1 MNDVLPVRTLNRT
14 LLERQFLT
22 ARTER
27 PVLEVVEHLVALQGQ
42 EPNWPYLGLWTRV
55 AGFRREELAALLAD
69 GRVVRSASLR
79 STQHLSGGPDFERWR
94 PLLQPV
100 LDRTSRARY
109 FAPATDGLDLDEL
122 AATGRELLAG
132 RTLSRQTLAAELAAR
147 YPGRD
152 GKLLAGAVQL
162 RVPVLQGPDSAAW
175 GGWGT
180 RPNTSLTLAGQ
191 RADEPRTDGRSAG
204 GRSAG
209 GLSVGGLSAGAAV
222 LRYLAAFGPAGVQ
235 DFRAWSGLT
244 RMRPVFEELR
254 PRLRV
259 YRDERGTELFDLP
272 DAALADPARPV
283 PVRFLPA
290 YDNLLLGHADRT
302 RVLADRDRPRVMP
315 GSARVRPTFLLDGFV
330 AGTWAVAGPE
340 LLVSPFRPL
349 TDGEAGEVA
358 AEAGRLAAFLG
369 PGQRVVL
376 GTAD

>member
-1 MNDVLPVRTLNRT
+1 MNDVLSVRTLNRT

-22 ARTER
+22 ERTGLGA
-27 PVLEVVEHLVALQGQ
+27 LEVVERLVALQGQ
-42 EPNWPYLGLWTRV
+42 EPNWPYLGLWARI
-55 AGFRREELAALLAD
+55 AGFRREELAELLAD

-79 STQHLSGGPDFERWR
+79 STQHLSGGADFGQWR

-132 RTLSRQTLAAELAAR
+132 RALSRQTLATELAAR

-180 RPNTSLTLAGQ
+180 RVNTSLALAEQ
-191 RADEPRTDGRSAG
+191 RPGE
-204 GRSAG
+204 
-209 GLSVGGLSAGAAV
+209 LSAGAAV
-222 LRYLAAFGPAGVQ
+222 LRYLAAFGPAGVK
-235 DFRAWSGLT
+235 DFQAWSGLT
-244 RMRPVFEELR
+244 RTRPVFEELR
-254 PRLRV
+254 PRLRA
-259 YRDERGTELFDLP
+259 YRDGRGTELFDLP
-272 DAALADPARPV
+272 DAAPADPELPV

-302 RVLADRDRPRVMP
+302 RVLADPDRPRVMP
-315 GSARVRPTFLLDGFV
+315 GSARVLPTFLLDGFV
-330 AGTWAVAGPE
+330 AGTWAVRGPE

-349 TDGEAGEVA
+349 PDAAAGEVA

-369 PGQRVVL
+369 PDQRVSFEP
-376 GTAD
+376 AN

>member
-1 MNDVLPVRTLNRT
+1 MNDVLSVRTLNRT

-22 ARTER
+22 ERTGL
-27 PVLEVVEHLVALQGQ
+27 PVTEVVERLVALQAQ
-42 EPNWPYLGLWTRV
+42 EPNWPYLGLWTRIED
-55 AGFRREELAALLAD
+55 FRREELAALLAD

-79 STQHLSGGPDFERWR
+79 STQHLTGGADFGRWR

-147 YPGRD
+147 HPGRD

-180 RPNTSLTLAGQ
+180 RPNTSLSLAEQ
-191 RADEPRTDGRSAG
+191 RPGE
-204 GRSAG
+204 
-209 GLSVGGLSAGAAV
+209 LSAGAAV
-222 LRYLAAFGPAGVQ
+222 LRYLAAFGPAGVA
-235 DFRAWSGLT
+235 DFQAWSGLT
-244 RMRPVFEELR
+244 RTRAVFEELR
-254 PRLRV
+254 PRLRAH
-259 YRDERGTELFDLP
+259 RDERGTELFDLP
-272 DAALADPARPV
+272 DAPLADPERPV

-302 RVLADRDRPRVMP
+302 RVLADPDRPRVMP

-330 AGTWAVAGPE
+330 AGTWALRGTE

-349 TDGEAGEVA
+349 PDAAAGEVA
-358 AEAGRLAAFLG
+358 AEAGRLAEFLG
-369 PGQRVVL
+369 SGHRAVL
-376 GTAD
+376 EPAA